1 MENNK
6 NYIPLSFSH
15 IYQNL
20 KDCVISIQELFT
32 QNLTELGTEELGLK
46 KENLDTIYCF
56 YEIYFYLLSGV
67 DMRCYSFLKDNEIR
81 EHLYIY
87 LTDKMFSD
95 LGIQAAK
102 EKNIIAGAMN
112 VRLEEYSDLLKKSTT
127 AEDLNKSIFLLFIKK
142 LTHSFMR
149 KGFLNEPSSGLFPLQ
164 EGIVTSIY
172 ANGVISYI
180 KRFNSFLDDI
190 FKTGEKF
197 ITLDE
202 NEIFEIKSKA
212 DSEHGKQ

>member
-6 NYIPLSFSH
+6 HYAPLSFSH

-20 KDCVISIQELFT
+20 KDCAISIQEIFT
-32 QNLTELGTEELGLK
+32 QNLTEELGFK

-56 YEIYFYLLSGV
+56 YEICFFLLSGI
-67 DMRCYSFLKDNEIR
+67 DMRCYSFLKNDEIR
-81 EHLYIY
+81 EHLFIY
-87 LTDKMFSD
+87 LTDKLFGD
-95 LGIQAAK
+95 LDIQAAK
-102 EKNIIAGAMN
+102 EKNIVAGAMN
-112 VRLEEYSDLLKKSTT
+112 VRLEEYSNLLKKSNT
-127 AEDLNKSIFLLFIKK
+127 AEELNKSIFLLLIKK
-142 LTHSFMR
+142 LTHSLIK
-149 KGFLNEPSSGLFPLQ
+149 KGFLNEPSAGLFPLQ

-172 ANGVISYI
+172 ANSALLYI

-190 FKTGEKF
+190 FKTGERF

-212 DSEHGKQ
+212 DNEQNQ